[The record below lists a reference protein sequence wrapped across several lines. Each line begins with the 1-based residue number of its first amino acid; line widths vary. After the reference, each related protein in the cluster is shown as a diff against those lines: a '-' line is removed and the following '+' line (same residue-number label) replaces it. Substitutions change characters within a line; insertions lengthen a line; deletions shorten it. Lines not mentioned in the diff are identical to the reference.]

1 MADICVVVQS
11 GGMLVRNAR
20 SGLVEGA
27 EVVTCMQLLTMQVAW
42 GAGATFPCKQSEL
55 GGFVGANL
63 LAFRPITAVS
73 LE

>member
-1 MADICVVVQS
+1 
-11 GGMLVRNAR
+11 
-20 SGLVEGA
+20 
-27 EVVTCMQLLTMQVAW
+27 VTCMQLLTMQVAW